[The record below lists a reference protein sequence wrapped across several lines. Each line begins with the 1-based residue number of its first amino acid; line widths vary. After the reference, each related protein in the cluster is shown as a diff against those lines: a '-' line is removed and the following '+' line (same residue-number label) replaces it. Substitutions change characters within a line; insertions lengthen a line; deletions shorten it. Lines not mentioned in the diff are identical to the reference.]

1 MKNQPIQMHRQ
12 LALNIRILLSL
23 LAAIFFTSIVADA
36 QSVTCSLKP
45 DQLTNATELFGV
57 RLGMTPP
64 EVKTLLP
71 LVQFGRKDPFG
82 VMKTSF
88 NPHFDPRVDKTAFPD
103 VRTISLDF
111 LDDKLVTLWIGY
123 EETFKWPKLDPFVTN
138 FSTSLSVPAGWPVKG
153 NGRQLTCD
161 GFSLFASMIGGGP
174 AIRITDD
181 TAPDVIRA
189 RVEAALDAEE
199 KEVMGDIRT
208 KSYYPAD
215 CAARDQVP
223 QASRITFKNKDEAEK
238 AGYTLSKDCH

>member
-1 MKNQPIQMHRQ
+1 MRRQ
-12 LALNIRILLSL
+12 LILNLKILSL
-23 LAAIFFTSIVADA
+23 LVTIFCTCVVMNA
-36 QSVTCSLKP
+36 QSSSCSLKP
-45 DQLTNATELFGV
+45 DQLAHVPELFGV
-57 RLGMTPP
+57 RLGMNPQ
-64 EVKTLLP
+64 EVKSPLP
-71 LVQFGRKDPFG
+71 LVQLGRADPFG

-138 FSTSLSVPAGWPVKG
+138 FSKSLSVPAGWPVKG
-153 NGRQLTCD
+153 NGRQLTCE

-181 TAPDVIRA
+181 TAPDIITA
-189 RVEAALDAEE
+189 RVEAALDAAE
-199 KEVMGDIRT
+199 KEVIGDIRT

-223 QASRITFKNKDEAEK
+223 QASRMTFKNKDEAEK